1 MNRIKNIATTAVIIA
16 AIIAGLALLTRN
28 SSESDRQARNTQ
40 TAGNQ
45 TFDFGRIS
53 MAAGKVSHEYEI
65 VNDSGEELKIEKIYT
80 SCMCTEGYLALG
92 GKRFGPF
99 GMPGHA
105 AVPKV
110 NQILSPFEKAK
121 VEAVFDPAAHGP
133 AGIGK
138 ISRVVTVETSNG
150 VFEYDFTAE
159 VTP

>member
-16 AIIAGLALLTRN
+16 AIIAGLVLLTRD
-28 SSESDRQARNTQ
+28 SSKPDQGEQNRQ

-45 TFDFGRIS
+45 TFDFGKIS

-65 VNDSGEELKIEKIYT
+65 VNDFGEELKIEKIYT
-80 SCMCTEGYLALG
+80 SCMCTEGYLVIG
-92 GKRFGPF
+92 DKKFGPF

-110 NQILSPFEKAK
+110 NQTLSPFEKAK
-121 VEAVFDPAAHGP
+121 IEAIFDPAAHGP

-138 ISRVVTVETSNG
+138 ISRVVIVETSKG
-150 VFEYDFTAE
+150 SFEYDFTAE